1 MQDNNMPEEVIEAE
15 YAEDVA
21 VEAELFAHDAEWA
34 ADLVGLLAY
43 EAIAL
48 REMLYV
54 ELGSSVW
61 RAKLR
66 TIIAQANA
74 LLKFSHPE

>member
-34 ADLVGLLAY
+34 ADLVSLLAY

-48 REMLYV
+48 REMLHV

-66 TIIAQANA
+66 TIVAQANA
-74 LLKFSHPE
+74 LLKFSYPE